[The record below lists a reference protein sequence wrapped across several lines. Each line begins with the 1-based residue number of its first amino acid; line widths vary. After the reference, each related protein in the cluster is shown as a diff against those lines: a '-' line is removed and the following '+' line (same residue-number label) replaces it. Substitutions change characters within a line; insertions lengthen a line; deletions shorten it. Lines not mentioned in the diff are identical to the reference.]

1 MFRKKNKKEVI
12 VDRSA
17 MLRAP
22 AHHPLHF
29 LYALLLGLSFAGSL
43 WQYGQPQL
51 TIGS

>member
-29 LYALLLGLSFAGSL
+29 LYALLLGSLLRVRCGSM
-43 WQYGQPQL
+43 
-51 TIGS
+51 GSRN